1 METSERIKICS
12 SCNNR
17 EFNPQTGI
25 VCSLTKE
32 KPNFEES
39 CSNYSANLSQNA
51 KEIAE
56 RYEPDESDKRI
67 SGWLAFFLWGG
78 VGAGA
83 TISTILNL
91 VEFFRESYN
100 ATITTLGLL
109 YAFILLATAI
119 YTIIA
124 FLRRESNAVALA
136 NTYIAMIFIDGIML
150 AIFGLISD
158 DSSMLYDS
166 LRKFVWAICWF
177 LFLIT
182 SNKVKVIIPKEIR
195 TYRAVEKLLLIA
207 YAAVAITFTSLLA
220 YAVKSGDFKTIVDE
234 ETYISS
240 VVEEEKKKTPKDLGD
255 DTIMQNIFLKE
266 KNVVFV
272 YRLTYIYEADA
283 PLDEWNQ
290 AIEDEKRSILENLTS
305 EYDTFVDT
313 CFKQGYNL
321 VYRYTNA
328 TGHTL
333 FSITI
338 TPEEY
343 FKLK

>member
-1 METSERIKICS
+1 MEASERIKICS

-17 EFNPQTGI
+17 EFNPQIGI

-32 KPNFEES
+32 KPNFEDN
-39 CSNYSANLSQNA
+39 CCNYSANLSQNA

-56 RYEPDESDKRI
+56 RYEPDESDRRI

-91 VEFFRESYN
+91 VEFFSEGYS
-100 ATITTLGLL
+100 AIMITLGIL
-109 YAFILLATAI
+109 YSVILLATAI

-177 LFLIT
+177 VFLVV
-182 SNKVKVIIPKEIR
+182 SNKVKVIIPREIR
-195 TYRAVEKLLLIA
+195 TYRVVEKALLIA
-207 YAAVAITFTSLLA
+207 YAIIATISTS
-220 YAVKSGDFKTIVDE
+220 YVVYVVKSGDVQAIFNSEAYMSTMIE
-234 ETYISS
+234 ECNK
-240 VVEEEKKKTPKDLGD
+240 ETPEDLGD
-255 DTIMQNIFLKE
+255 GIIKQKFILEGKNI
-266 KNVVFV
+266 VVLYKLEFV
-272 YRLTYIYEADA
+272 HESEV
-283 PLDEWNQ
+283 PLDTWGPLIDEDRQ
-290 AIEDEKRSILENLTS
+290 ATLEAIKS
-305 EYDTFVDT
+305 ENDPFIDC
-313 CFKQGYNL
+313 CFKQGYNWVL
-321 VYRYTNA
+321 RYTNA
-328 TGHTL
+328 TGQTL
-333 FSITI
+333 FHITI
-338 TPEEY
+338 TPEDY